1 MISLNGFV
9 FDDRDVF
16 GGMIPEWRTAYLAC
30 KDEKERCL
38 IVVFHREIHATKY
51 YATS

>member
-16 GGMIPEWRTAYLAC
+16 WGMIPEWRTAYLAC
-30 KDEKERCL
+30 KDAKERCL
-38 IVVFHREIHATKY
+38 IVVFHRENHATKC